1 MQKESDPLATPAMK
15 QFAEIKSKHPDGI
28 LFFRM
33 GDFYEMFME
42 DAITAS
48 AILDIALTKR
58 QNQIPMCGIPYHAT
72 ESYISRLIN
81 AKKKVVI
88 CEQIKSEDPNVKLM
102 QREVVRIITPGTII
116 EENLLGSYQNNY
128 FAVFLFDLRLTL
140 VAFADISTG
149 DLYYFSFNREDT
161 DSLFATIR
169 KFDPKEI
176 MLISE
181 EESYWSNYHFDE
193 ICVTTILSKLEID
206 FSQID
211 KTVKFSSLEILI
223 RYIVERNFKKN
234 GAFAFKNPVIM
245 DDSEYMELDEDTV
258 RNLDLIENQ
267 NDASKHHSLFSVLNK
282 CQTGIGKRVL
292 KNRILFP
299 TKSKSVIES
308 IWNQIQI
315 LDKNKKI
322 KNDLIQELSEF
333 SDIERIISRFR
344 GGKGLPRDFR
354 TIQKTIEISKS
365 IADTLKKINYKFN
378 IPESRLDSIYS
389 FIGKRLSENE
399 LPPILGGDGE
409 FLKTGFD
416 LKLDKA
422 REAKIKG
429 KDWIIEL
436 EEKERKSLGLNTL
449 KIRYNKVVGF
459 YVELSRK
466 DAELAPSRYH
476 KKQTLVTSERFTFP
490 ELEEIERTILEAD
503 EIIQSIEKEEFENM
517 MKEVLKEFHSFIALS
532 KEIGQL
538 DFTLSLTECKNDY
551 NWTLPNINDK
561 GELSLVESRHPVIE
575 KFMKVG
581 ERFVGNDVYLNRTNS
596 SIAILTGPNMAGKST
611 YMRQIA
617 ICQILFQ
624 MGSYIPAK
632 KANLSIVDKLF
643 TRIGSG
649 DDITTGQ
656 STFFVE
662 MKETAHI
669 LKNKTSDSLVL
680 FDEIGRGTST
690 YDGMSL
696 AWAILEKLSGETPLK
711 TKTIFATHY
720 HELTHLE
727 KESGIFN
734 LYMDTVEE
742 KEEIIF
748 IKKVRMGKAKKS
760 FGIYVAKLAGIPE
773 SIIQRAKVLLE
784 GLESKKK
791 EIKLKPIEEPML
803 FPKVSEES
811 TRHTKIIQSLEK
823 IKIESITPMEAM
835 QILNELQ
842 KMTRNSDG

>member
-1 MQKESDPLATPAMK
+1 MQKESDPLTTPAMK

-72 ESYISRLIN
+72 ESYISRLIS
-81 AKKKVVI
+81 ARKKVVI
-88 CEQIKSEDPNVKLM
+88 CEQIKSEDPNVKLL
-102 QREVVRIITPGTII
+102 QREVVRIVTPGTVI
-116 EENLLGSYQNNY
+116 EENLIGSFNNNY
-128 FAVFLFDLRLTL
+128 FAVFLFDLRQIL

-149 DLYYFSFNREDT
+149 DLYYFSFAREARED
-161 DSLFATIR
+161 LFATIR
-169 KFDPKEI
+169 KFEPKEI
-176 MLISE
+176 MLLRE
-181 EESYWSNYHFDE
+181 EEEYWKNFHFED
-193 ICVTTILSKLEID
+193 ICVNTILNKQEID
-206 FSQID
+206 FGKAE
-211 KTVKFSSLEILI
+211 KTAKFSNLEVLI
-223 RYIVERNFKKN
+223 QFIIDRNFKKSS
-234 GAFAFKNPVIM
+234 FVFKNPVIM
-245 DDSEYMELDEDTV
+245 DDSDYMELDEDTV
-258 RNLDLIENQ
+258 QNLDLIENQ
-267 NDASKHHSLFSVLNK
+267 NQASKHHSLFTVLNK
-282 CQTGIGKRVL
+282 CHTGIGKRVL
-292 KNRILFP
+292 KNKILFP
-299 TKSKSVIES
+299 LKSKTALEF
-308 IWNQIQI
+308 IWNQIKI
-315 LDKNKKI
+315 LDANKKI
-322 KNDLIQELSEF
+322 KHQLAEELSEF
-333 SDIERIISRFR
+333 ADIERIISRFR
-344 GGKGLPRDFR
+344 GGKGLPRDFK
-354 TIQKTIEISKS
+354 TILRTIEIAKS
-365 IADTLKKINYKFN
+365 IQTTLKAIEYKFT
-378 IPESRLDSIYS
+378 IPEIKLDSVYS
-389 FIGKRLSENE
+389 FIAARLSENE
-399 LPPILGGDGE
+399 LPPILGGEGA
-409 FLKTGFD
+409 FLKTGFNPD
-416 LKLDKA
+416 LDKA
-422 REAKIKG
+422 REAKTKG
-429 KDWIIEL
+429 KDWIISL
-436 EEKERKSLGLNTL
+436 EDKERKALGLNTL

-466 DAELAPSRYH
+466 DSELAPSRYQ
-476 KKQTLVTSERFTFP
+476 KKQTLVTSERFTFA
-490 ELEEIERTILEAD
+490 ELEDIERTILEAD
-503 EIIQSIEKEEFENM
+503 EIIQTIEKEEFEKM
-517 MKEVLKEFHSFIALS
+517 MQEVLKEFHSFIALS

-538 DFTLSLTECKNDY
+538 DYTFSLCACKDEY
-551 NWTLPNINDK
+551 NWVAAEMNEK
-561 GELSLVESRHPVIE
+561 GELSLIEARHPVIE
-575 KFMKVG
+575 KFMKIG

-617 ICQILFQ
+617 LCQILFQ

-669 LKNKTSDSLVL
+669 LKNKTPDSLVL

-696 AWAILEKLSGETPLK
+696 AWAILEHLSAEKQAK

-720 HELTHLE
+720 HELTQLE

-748 IKKVRMGKAKKS
+748 LKKVRMGKAKKS
-760 FGIYVAKLAGIPE
+760 FGIYVAKLAGVPDV
-773 SIIQRAKVLLE
+773 IIERAKILLE

-791 EIKLKPIEEPML
+791 EIRLKPVEEPLL
-803 FPKVSEES
+803 FPKGTEANIQQ
-811 TRHTKIIQSLEK
+811 TKIIRELEK
-823 IKIESITPMEAM
+823 IQIETITPIEAL
-835 QILNELQ
+835 QILNEL
-842 KMTRNSDG
+842 KKLTRNL

>member
-1 MQKESDPLATPAMK
+1 MQKESDPLSTPAMK

-33 GDFYEMFME
+33 GDFYEMFMD

-72 ESYISRLIN
+72 ESYISRLIS

-116 EENLLGSYQNNY
+116 EENLLGSYQNNF
-128 FAVFLFDLRLTL
+128 FALFLFDLRLTL

-149 DLYYFSFNREDT
+149 DLYYFSFPREER

-176 MLISE
+176 ILLSE
-181 EESYWSNYHFDE
+181 EESLWSNFHFED
-193 ICVTTILSKLEID
+193 ICVTTILNKSEID
-206 FSQID
+206 FSKVEKDI
-211 KTVKFSSLEILI
+211 KFSSLEILI
-223 RYIVERNFKKN
+223 RYIVDRNFKKN

-245 DDSEYMELDEDTV
+245 DESDYMELDEDTV

-267 NDASKHHSLFSVLNK
+267 NEVSKHHSLFTVLNK

-292 KNRILFP
+292 KNKILFP
-299 TKSKSVIES
+299 TKSNSVIQS

-315 LDKNKKI
+315 LDTNKKI
-322 KNDLIQELSEF
+322 KNNLIEELSEF

-354 TIQKTIEISKS
+354 TIQRTIQISKS
-365 IADTLKKINYKFN
+365 IAASLKNIQYKFN
-378 IPESRLDSIYS
+378 IPESRLDLVYS
-389 FIGKRLSENE
+389 FIETRLSENE

-409 FLKTGFD
+409 FIRTGFNPA
-416 LKLDKA
+416 LDKA
-422 REAKIKG
+422 REAKVKG

-436 EEKERKSLGLNTL
+436 EDKERKSLGLNTL

-490 ELEEIERTILEAD
+490 DLEEIERTILEAD
-503 EIIQSIEKEEFENM
+503 EIIQAIEREEFENM

-538 DFTLSLTECKNDY
+538 DFTLSLLQCKDEY
-551 NWTLPNINDK
+551 NWTLPEINEK

-575 KFMKVG
+575 KFMKIG
-581 ERFVGNDVYLNRTNS
+581 ERFIGNDVYLNRTNS

-669 LKNKTSDSLVL
+669 LKNKTPNSLVL

-696 AWAILEKLSGETPLK
+696 AWAILEKLSSEEPLK

-720 HELTHLE
+720 HELTQLE
-727 KESGIFN
+727 KESGVFN

-748 IKKVRMGKAKKS
+748 LKKVRVGKAKKS
-760 FGIYVAKLAGIPE
+760 FGIYVAKLAGIPDT
-773 SIIQRAKVLLE
+773 IIQRAKVLLE

-791 EIKLKPIEEPML
+791 EIRLKPMDEPML
-803 FPKVSEES
+803 FPKQNEKNEQQ
-811 TRHTKIIQSLEK
+811 TKIIRNLEK
-823 IKIESITPMEAM
+823 VKIDSITPIEAM

-842 KMTRNSDG
+842 KMTRNLDG